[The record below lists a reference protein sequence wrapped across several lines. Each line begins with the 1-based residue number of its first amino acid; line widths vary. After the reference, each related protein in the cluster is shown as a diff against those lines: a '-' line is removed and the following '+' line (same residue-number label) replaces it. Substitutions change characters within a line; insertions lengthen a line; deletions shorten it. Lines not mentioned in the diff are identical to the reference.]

1 MFRELTPLD
10 CLLATTILGY
20 AFALSWQGGLGLG
33 RTIAWG
39 AARAFVQLTLLGFVL
54 RLILDAN
61 SAWVVLLVLLAM
73 SLLAADGARRRVKRS
88 VPPLAR
94 AICFAGIAGA
104 AVGVLPLVIFVVLR
118 PDPWFAPHHVVPIG
132 GLLIGSTMTGTALA
146 LDRLLSEAQSRRAQI
161 ETALALGAT
170 PSEAARRAMGEAI
183 QAAMIAPINHLMIVG
198 LIQIPGVT
206 TGLLLAKQ
214 DPQLGVRY
222 QLVISYAI
230 VSAVAI
236 TATITAR
243 LVMRELFTARG
254 QLRVELL
261 ETPG

>member
-20 AFALSWQGGLGLG
+20 AFALSWHGGLGLG

-39 AARAFVQLTLLGFVL
+39 AARAFVQLTALGFAL
-54 RLILDAN
+54 RLIIDAN
-61 SAWVVLLVLLAM
+61 SPWIVLLVLLVM
-73 SLLAADGARRRVKRS
+73 SLLAADGARRRVKRT
-88 VPPLAR
+88 VPWAR
-94 AICFAGIAGA
+94 ALCFAGIAGA
-104 AVGVLPLVIFVVLR
+104 VLGVLPLVIFVVLR
-118 PDPWFAPHHVVPIG
+118 PDPWFAPQHVVPVG
-132 GLLIGSTMTGTALA
+132 GLLIGSTMTGTSIA
-146 LDRLLSEAQSRRAQI
+146 LDRLLSEAQARRAQI

-170 PSEAARRAMGEAI
+170 PREAARAALSAAI

-206 TGLLLAKQ
+206 TGLLLADQ
-214 DPQLGVRY
+214 DPGTASRY

-230 VSAVAI
+230 VSSVAI
-236 TATITAR
+236 TAAITAR

-261 ETPG
+261 E

>member
-10 CLLATTILGY
+10 CLLAVTILGY
-20 AFALSWQGGLGLG
+20 AFALSWHGRLGLG

-39 AARAFVQLTLLGFVL
+39 AARAFVQLTLLGVAL
-54 RLILDAN
+54 SLINEAR
-61 SAWVVLLVLLAM
+61 SPWVVVGVLAAM
-73 SLLAADGARRRVKRS
+73 AALAADGARRRVKIGI
-88 VPPLAR
+88 PWAR
-94 AICFAGIAGA
+94 AVCLAGIAA
-104 AVGVLPLVIFVVLR
+104 SALGVLPLVIFVVLR
-118 PDPWFAPHHVVPIG
+118 PDPWFAPHHVVPVG
-132 GLLIGSTMTGTALA
+132 GLIIGSTMTGTSVALE
-146 LDRLLSEAQSRRAQI
+146 RLLSEVQARRGQI

-170 PSEAARRAMGEAI
+170 PGQAARDATRNAM

-206 TGLLLAKQ
+206 TGLVLANQ

-236 TATITAR
+236 TATVSAR
-243 LVMRELFTARG
+243 LAARELFTPRG
-254 QLRVELL
+254 QLRTELL
-261 ETPG
+261 

>member
-1 MFRELTPLD
+1 MSFRELTPLD
-10 CLLATTILGY
+10 CLLAVTILGY

-39 AARAFVQLTLLGFVL
+39 AARAFAQLTALGFAL
-54 RLILDAN
+54 QLIIDAN
-61 SAWVVLLVLLAM
+61 SPWVVLLVLVVM
-73 SLLAADGARRRVKRS
+73 SLLAADGARRRVRWS
-88 VPPLAR
+88 VPWAR
-94 AICFAGIAGA
+94 TICLAGIIGA
-104 AVGVLPLVIFVVLR
+104 TVGVLPLVIFVVLR
-118 PDPWFAPHHVVPIG
+118 PDPWFAPHHVVPVG
-132 GLLIGSTMTGTALA
+132 GLLIGSTMTGTSLA
-146 LDRLLSEAQSRRAQI
+146 LDRLLSEAQARRAQI

-170 PSEAARRAMGEAI
+170 PREAARAALGEAI

-214 DPQLGVRY
+214 DPQPSVRY

-236 TATITAR
+236 TAAITGR
-243 LVMRELFTARG
+243 LAMRELFTARG
-254 QLRVELL
+254 QLRGELL
-261 ETPG
+261 ERTG